1 MGSVLRVLE
10 APVFGC
16 DDFAARP
23 GGLGPVRFFFADFE
37 IEILRWFVAASA
49 APPKPRLGA
58 WADGAGSQ
66 DAH

>member
-1 MGSVLRVLE
+1 MRVLE
-10 APVFGC
+10 APMVDC
-16 DDFAARP
+16 DDLAARP
-23 GGLGPVRFFFADFE
+23 GGLGPVRFLFADFD

-58 WADGAGSQ
+58 SADGAGSQ